1 MFEDETR
8 TVESVDSVEASL
20 QELVEYVARGLVTSP
35 DDVQVTQ
42 TQKGDMIVYEVRVA
56 DDDKG
61 RVIGKNG
68 RTAKALRAI
77 IGAAATKN
85 DTVADCRCVSG
96 TRRTRRL
103 FPSVSD
109 SVGSSGRRELL
120 AAAILG
126 LKLVDA

>member
-1 MFEDETR
+1 MFEDETK
-8 TVESVDSVEASL
+8 TVESTGGVDNIESSL

-56 DDDKG
+56 DEDKG

-85 DTVADCRCVSG
+85 EKKATVEIID
-96 TRRTRRL
+96 
-103 FPSVSD
+103 
-109 SVGSSGRRELL
+109 
-120 AAAILG
+120 
-126 LKLVDA
+126 

>member
-1 MFEDETR
+1 MAMFADETK
-8 TVESVDSVEASL
+8 TTGQIETSL
-20 QELVEYVARGLVTSP
+20 QELVEYIARGLVTKP
-35 DDVQVTQ
+35 DEVNVTQ

-85 DTVADCRCVSG
+85 ERKATVEIID
-96 TRRTRRL
+96 
-103 FPSVSD
+103 
-109 SVGSSGRRELL
+109 
-120 AAAILG
+120 
-126 LKLVDA
+126 

>member
-8 TVESVDSVEASL
+8 TVESVDHVDDVESSL

-85 DTVADCRCVSG
+85 EKKATVEIID
-96 TRRTRRL
+96 
-103 FPSVSD
+103 
-109 SVGSSGRRELL
+109 
-120 AAAILG
+120 
-126 LKLVDA
+126 